1 MSTAAN
7 HLRLIKAVLQST
19 LPVATASLR
28 QNFIHILSSVS
39 GSNTITATAF
49 PGIAAYTYPTVV
61 VMVPATTNTAAT
73 TLNVDTRGAIAVQ
86 NIDGTACVGGELVA
100 GIPALLVLNS
110 GATAW
115 IIQAPANQ
123 RGLNIQN
130 TNYTLVASDRDR
142 TIYPNGAGPYTYTL
156 PSSVLPACA
165 RVVIYNASSAVL
177 TLTAAGTLSWFN
189 GSGSFPSGN
198 RTIAIGGAVTV
209 EATGATN
216 WLVTGTGI
224 S

>member
-61 VMVPATTNTAAT
+61 VIIPATTNTAAT
-73 TLNVDTRGAIAVQ
+73 TLNADTRGAIAVQ

-100 GIPALLVLNS
+100 GIPALLLLNS
-110 GATAW
+110 GATAFV
-115 IIQAPANQ
+115 IQSPANA
-123 RGLNIQN
+123 RLIPFIQKSA
-130 TNYTLVASDRDR
+130 NYTIAQADTGTTVYFSGTGL
-142 TIYPNGAGPYTYTL
+142 TITL
-156 PSSVLPACA
+156 PTTPLPLGAWLKI
-165 RVVIYNASSAVL
+165 RN
-177 TLTAAGTLSWFN
+177 N
-189 GSGSFPSGN
+189 GSGNHTLSSTQTITWYNGSSIPTGS
-198 RTIAIGGAVTV
+198 RTLAV
-209 EATGATN
+209 GATIF
-216 WLVTGTGI
+216 VQSDGTNYSIEGAGI